1 MGVVNKTENASTKE
15 KNPDSKQILK
25 KINDVICRRPL
36 KKICFAVSIK
46 KVTTQKKIS
55 EKSQVGSDSFLFFL
69 ATSNKKK
76 A

>member
-1 MGVVNKTENASTKE
+1 MRPQTKKSRLQTNTE
-15 KNPDSKQILK
+15 
-25 KINDVICRRPL
+25 KINDVICKRPP